1 MDNITK
7 LKNSIGQTVT
17 IDTEW
22 TYHDDVTVT
31 KVDNDNVYIEGYDSG
46 GNSTD
51 YILPLRD
58 ILSVDN
64 G

>member
-1 MDNITK
+1 MDNITT

-17 IDTEW
+17 IVTEW

-31 KVDNDNVYIEGYDSG
+31 KVDNENVYIEGYDLG

-58 ILSVDN
+58 IQSVNND
-64 G
+64 